1 MTISFVTVDEMDN
14 VHTGDTFPYRHPE
27 SEKKKKKSKKE
38 FQEKK
43 YLIVHI
49 NTSLGY
55 VVPEIAGNH
64 KWGIGRLALGGG

>member
-1 MTISFVTVDEMDN
+1 MSTQVTHF
-14 VHTGDTFPYRHPE
+14 HTGTQNLK
-27 SEKKKKKSKKE
+27 KKKKKSKKE